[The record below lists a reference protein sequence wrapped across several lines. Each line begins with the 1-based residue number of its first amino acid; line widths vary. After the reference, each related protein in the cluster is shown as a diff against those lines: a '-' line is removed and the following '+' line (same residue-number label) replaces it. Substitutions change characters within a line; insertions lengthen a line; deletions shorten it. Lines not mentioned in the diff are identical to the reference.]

1 MDTLC
6 SSIENEIWTPFTRLK
21 LWPTFFYRGTSVS
34 DLRKQ
39 CTHERKQSKTGADQ
53 RVCPRSPF
61 FPFSPWLPICFWV
74 STKHQIPC
82 WFNNALPWKQVWT
95 FDVCFILC
103 SSEMAWHLSQQ
114 ISLTELWENLCLDYN
129 LHNASEALQKTKL
142 IRTAN
147 GIQENRSWWLR
158 HSYPISWPLL
168 CLVDMI
174 C

>member
-1 MDTLC
+1 MRVLDWIFLFVWKIMDTLC

-21 LWPTFFYRGTSVS
+21 LWPTFFTAAQVSQTCVSNVHMRGNRVKQVQIKDSVPDHLFS
-34 DLRKQ
+34 
-39 CTHERKQSKTGADQ
+39 
-53 RVCPRSPF
+53 
-61 FPFSPWLPICFWV
+61 PFSPWLPICVWV
-74 STKHQIPC
+74 STNHEIPC
-82 WFNNALPWKQVWT
+82 WFNNALPWQQVWT

-147 GIQENRSWWLR
+147 GIQENRL
-158 HSYPISWPLL
+158 
-168 CLVDMI
+168 
-174 C
+174 